1 MGDFL
6 DKAQETEEMYLRQAL
21 EAQRRRTVGA
31 NASASDWK
39 VLSATD
45 CEGEAFGEPIPNER
59 RRAIPGVR
67 LCVECAER
75 QERRKR

>member
-6 DKAQETEEMYLRQAL
+6 DKAQETEALYLRQAL

-45 CEGEAFGEPIPNER
+45 CQGEACGEPIPN
-59 RRAIPGVR
+59 
-67 LCVECAER
+67 
-75 QERRKR
+75 